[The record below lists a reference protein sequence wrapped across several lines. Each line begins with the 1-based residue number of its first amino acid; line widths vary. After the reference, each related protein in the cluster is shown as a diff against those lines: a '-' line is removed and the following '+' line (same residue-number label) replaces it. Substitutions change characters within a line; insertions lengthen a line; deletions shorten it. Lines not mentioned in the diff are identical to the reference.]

1 MRPLITRSRGTQGW
15 GMRAAVLLAAGLLA
29 GCGSAEPDYYT
40 LKPWPGI
47 AQGGFPLTIQVR
59 TPTVSSFLDRDY
71 IVRNDQDYRLKLA
84 KDAVWGEPIAS
95 LIGSTLTADLQQR
108 LPGSTVFTQ
117 AGAISAHPQ
126 AVVELDVSQFSE
138 DGSGLAT
145 IDAALSV
152 QRPDSGTAASQL
164 LHLSMAPSGPT
175 TADLAATLSQ
185 LLGQVADA
193 AARQASALPPV
204 PPDAVRG

>member
-1 MRPLITRSRGTQGW
+1 MKGPVMRGRVVRPLIMRS
-15 GMRAAVLLAAGLLA
+15 AVLLAAAILA
-29 GCGSAEPDYYT
+29 GCGSAEPTYYT
-40 LKPWPGI
+40 LKSWPGV

-71 IVRNDQDYRLKLA
+71 IVRNDKDYRLKLA
-84 KDAVWGEPIAS
+84 EDSVWGEPIAS
-95 LIGSTLTADLQQR
+95 LIGSTLTADLRQR
-108 LPGSTVFTQ
+108 LPGSTVFTEN
-117 AGAISAHPQ
+117 GAISTGPQ

-138 DGSGLAT
+138 DGAGLAT

-152 QRPDSGTAASQL
+152 QHPDSAAATSQL

-175 TADLAATLSQ
+175 TADLAAALSQ

-193 AARQASALPPV
+193 AARQASALAPLPAD
-204 PPDAVRG
+204 PVRG

>member
-1 MRPLITRSRGTQGW
+1 MRGCAVRPLITRS
-15 GMRAAVLLAAGLLA
+15 AALLAVAILA
-29 GCGSAEPDYYT
+29 GCGSAEPTYYT
-40 LKPWPGI
+40 LKSWPGV

-71 IVRNDQDYRLKLA
+71 IVRNDKDYRLKLA
-84 KDAVWGEPIAS
+84 EDSVWGEPIAS
-95 LIGSTLTADLQQR
+95 LIGSTLTADLRQR
-108 LPGSTVFTQ
+108 LPGSTVFTEN
-117 AGAISAHPQ
+117 GAISTGPQ

-138 DGSGLAT
+138 DGAGLAT

-152 QRPDSGTAASQL
+152 QHRDSAATTSQL

-175 TADLAATLSQ
+175 TADLAAALSQ

-193 AARQASALPPV
+193 AARQASALAPLPAD
-204 PPDAVRG
+204 PVRG

>member
-1 MRPLITRSRGTQGW
+1 MKGPAMRGRVVRPLIMRS
-15 GMRAAVLLAAGLLA
+15 AVLLAAAILG
-29 GCGSAEPDYYT
+29 GCGSAEPTYYT
-40 LKPWPGI
+40 LRSWPGV
-47 AQGGFPLTIQVR
+47 AQGGVPLTIQVR

-71 IVRNDQDYRLKLA
+71 IVRNDKDYRLKLA
-84 KDAVWGEPIAS
+84 EDSVWGEPIAG

-108 LPGSTVFTQ
+108 LPGSTVFTDS
-117 AGAISAHPQ
+117 GAVSTHPQ

-138 DGSGLAT
+138 DGAGLAT

-152 QRPDSGTAASQL
+152 QRPDAGAATSQL

-175 TADLAATLSQ
+175 TADLAAALSQ

-193 AARQASALPPV
+193 AARQASALAPLPAD
-204 PPDAVRG
+204 PVRG